1 MEIFGKRYPWVK
13 DLSDLRL
20 LQRKKAADLG
30 SLSDQTRIDED
41 LPTTDG
47 ERLSDHERLSNSRR
61 RTGIGLVV
69 LAALLWSTSGFF
81 ARAPWFDDWPLQWR
95 GLTLAF
101 YRAIFA
107 TLLLLPF
114 IRRISFRWEMIP
126 MVLFFSV
133 MNWTYLTALVQ
144 GPPTNAIWL
153 QNTAPVWVLLVGVL
167 WMREPLHRGDMWMT
181 IGCLSGVAVILIS
194 EMVKQA
200 PLVPTM
206 LGLFSGVLYA
216 GVVLSLMR
224 MRSEDPAYLIALNH
238 IVTAVSLLPVAWA
251 SGINPTPFQWC
262 ALAAF
267 GSLQMGLPYLLF
279 TKGIRNTSGHEATL
293 IALLE
298 PVLLPVWIF
307 VAWRNSPDYEPPSFW
322 TIVGA
327 VLIMLGLLARYG
339 VRFQQPALAV
349 SLENEVANKNQ

>member
-1 MEIFGKRYPWVK
+1 
-13 DLSDLRL
+13 
-20 LQRKKAADLG
+20 LG
-30 SLSDQTRIDED
+30 SSSDQTRIDVEI
-41 LPTTDG
+41 PINDG
-47 ERLSDHERLSNSRR
+47 KALSDSERIAKLRR
-61 RTGIGLVV
+61 RSGIGLVV
-69 LAALLWSTSGFF
+69 IAALLWSTSGFF

-114 IRRISFRWEMIP
+114 IRRVSFRWEMIP

-153 QNTAPVWVLLVGVL
+153 QNTAPVWVLLVGVI
-167 WMREPLHRGDMWMT
+167 WMREPLHRGDIWMT

-194 EMVKQA
+194 ELIKQA
-200 PLVPTM
+200 PVVPTL
-206 LGLFSGVLYA
+206 LGLFSGLLYA

-224 MRSEDPAYLIALNH
+224 MRTEDPAYLIALNH
-238 IVTAVSLLPVAWA
+238 IVTALSLLPVAWA
-251 SGINPTPFQWC
+251 SGISPTPFQWC

-322 TIVGA
+322 TILGA
-327 VLIMLGLLARYG
+327 TLIMLGLLARYG
-339 VRFQQPALAV
+339 VRFRPSTLTLAA
-349 SLENEVANKNQ
+349 ENETINKSH